1 MPQVCII
8 SLILEIF
15 IYTNNLCRK
24 YLMLLLM
31 YITLVAQ
38 RSAQIH
44 LIIVKIPLVY
54 QGMRKKTEEKKEKE
68 KKREQIE
75 QIIN

>member
-1 MPQVCII
+1 
-8 SLILEIF
+8 
-15 IYTNNLCRK
+15 
-24 YLMLLLM
+24 MLLLM

-44 LIIVKIPLVY
+44 LIIVKIPLAY